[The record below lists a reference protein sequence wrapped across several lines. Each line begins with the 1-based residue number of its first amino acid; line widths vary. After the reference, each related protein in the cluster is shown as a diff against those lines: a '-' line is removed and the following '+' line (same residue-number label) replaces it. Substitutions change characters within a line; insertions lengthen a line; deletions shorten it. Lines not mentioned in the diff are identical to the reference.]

1 MVLRWALILIPECC
15 PVPLKRCRRLA
26 ASTPWG
32 GGPAGAAVGIPN
44 APILCSCPS
53 KDDLRAVNVFIRLG
67 SYLTTAWMACAGTPE
82 LRQYMWYV
90 MGTVALTMFIV
101 FGVWLML
108 SLRYEARKQIQFN
121 LVAER
126 QRADAA
132 AEAAGGR
139 EEGLLE
145 PLIGESAVGSQV

>member
-1 MVLRWALILIPECC
+1 
-15 PVPLKRCRRLA
+15 
-26 ASTPWG
+26 
-32 GGPAGAAVGIPN
+32 
-44 APILCSCPS
+44 
-53 KDDLRAVNVFIRLG
+53 
-67 SYLTTAWMACAGTPE
+67 
-82 LRQYMWYV
+82 MWYV
-90 MGTVALTMFIV
+90 MGAVALTMFIV